1 MHLCYRIPVKDGLTN
16 RLSEYLFRDVDP
28 SGIDP
33 EAHRHFIIPRV
44 MERGTLTDVKAVWD
58 YYGEE
63 TVKQILL
70 SAATLGRKTV
80 AFFANQFNLP
90 RDAFRAYRNPSENW
104 LS

>member
-1 MHLCYRIPVKDGLTN
+1 VKDGLTN

-63 TVKQILL
+63 TVKQVFL

-90 RDAFRAYRNPSENW
+90 RDAFRAYRNPPKNRP
-104 LS
+104 